1 MYMFVKAKVVM
12 ALMHLEDQYMEI
24 SLLEIGVGYI
34 IPYTFWN
41 SWNIKIKG
49 GHMFYPILKNDML
62 KQNTLKILCN
72 SSIYAGYFFNI
83 VSPQFPIF

>member
-12 ALMHLEDQYMEI
+12 AFMHLEDQYMEI

-41 SWNIKIKG
+41 S
-49 GHMFYPILKNDML
+49 
-62 KQNTLKILCN
+62 
-72 SSIYAGYFFNI
+72 
-83 VSPQFPIF
+83 